1 MFTYY
6 SISAFINFLV
16 SFLLGIFVLHKNRKE
31 KLNRILSFWCFTVA
45 FWSFF
50 YFIWQIE
57 TKEQMALLWTRLL
70 MLGAVWVPVAFLQ
83 TVVIFLKIEKE
94 KKYLIIFSYILSSVF
109 TFLLFT
115 PLMVKKVEP
124 TAGFEFWPKPGIAY
138 IPFLVMFAGLSI
150 YAVLLAYK
158 SLKKETSP
166 KIKLQI
172 KYILFGM
179 AISITAGSTNY
190 FLWYDINIPPY
201 GNILA
206 STYVIFTVYV
216 IIRHHLLNI
225 KVIATEI
232 LSLGILLVSVV
243 HILAAENFIKLVIN
257 LIIFIILLVFIIML
271 VRSVENEVRRKEEL
285 QKLTKK
291 LAKANRKLKQLDR
304 AKSEFISIASHQL
317 RTPLGTVKGF
327 VSLLME
333 GSYGEISE
341 KVKEVLKKISTSNER
356 LLSLVNDLLDLSRI
370 EAGKMQY
377 DFDYWQIEDIVQEI
391 KDMLLL
397 KAKEKGLYLKVDFP
411 SPPLPKI
418 RIDGAKIREVISN
431 LVENAIKYTKRGG
444 VEVNFK
450 QENNLVRIIVS
461 DTGIGI
467 PQDEMLR
474 LFSKFSRGKNV
485 GRIDTDGTGL
495 GLFVGRKIV
504 KAHKGRIW
512 AESEGENKGSRFIIE
527 LLIDG
532 VEKEL

>member
-94 KKYLIIFSYILSSVF
+94 KKYLIIFSYALSSVF
-109 TFLLFT
+109 TLLLFT

-124 TAGFEFWPKPGIAY
+124 IAGFEFWPKPGIAY
-138 IPFLVMFAGLSI
+138 IPFLVMFVGLSI
-150 YAVLLAYK
+150 YAVLLAYR

-206 STYVIFTVYV
+206 STYVILTVYA

-232 LSLGILLVSVV
+232 LSLGILLVSIV

-271 VRSVENEVRRKEEL
+271 VHSVENEVQRKEEL

-291 LAKANRKLKQLDR
+291 LAKANKKLKKLDQ

-317 RTPLGTVKGF
+317 RTPLGTIKGF
-327 VSLLME
+327 ASMLLE

-341 KVKEVLKKISTSNER
+341 KVKKVLEKIFISNER
-356 LLSLVNDLLDLSRI
+356 LISLVNDLLDLSRI

-377 DFDYWQIEDIVQEI
+377 DFDYRQIEDIVEEI
-391 KDMLLL
+391 KETLSF
-397 KAKEKGLYLKVDFP
+397 KAEEKGLYLKVNFP
-411 SPPLPKI
+411 PRPLPKI
-418 RIDGAKIREVISN
+418 KIDGAKIKEVISN
-431 LVENAIKYTKRGG
+431 LIENAIKYTKKGG

-450 QENNLVRIIVS
+450 QKDNLIRIIVS

-467 PQDEMLR
+467 SRDEMPL

-485 GRIDTDGTGL
+485 GRIDANGTGL
-495 GLFVGRKIV
+495 GLFVGRKIIE
-504 KAHKGRIW
+504 AHGGRIW
-512 AESEGENKGSRFIIE
+512 AESKGENRGSKFTME

-532 VEKEL
+532 IKKAF